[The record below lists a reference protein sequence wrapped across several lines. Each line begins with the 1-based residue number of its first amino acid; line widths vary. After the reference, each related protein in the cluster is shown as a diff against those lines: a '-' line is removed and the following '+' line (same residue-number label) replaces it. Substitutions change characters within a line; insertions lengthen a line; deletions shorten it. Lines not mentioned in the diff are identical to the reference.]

1 MAQVRPRPILT
12 VAAALFTLADDGL
25 NVVLQARDHEPFKGR
40 LALIGGYVH
49 ADEDADATAAMA
61 RILDAKAGLKGMFLE
76 QLATFSGPQRDP
88 RGWSACIAYYAL
100 ASRPA
105 LAQAEG
111 SQPITLAPVDAL
123 PELPFDHARIVQ
135 AALARLRRKGAYS
148 TLPALLL
155 PQQFTFP
162 ELKAIYEQV
171 LGVALNDS
179 AFRRKISDLKIIEP
193 VPDAMA
199 AATAQHKRPAQ
210 LYRLAR
216 EGLAEF
222 ERTI

>member
-1 MAQVRPRPILT
+1 MERRHRPILT
-12 VAAALFTLADDGL
+12 VAAALFTLADEGL
-25 NVVLQARDHEPFKGR
+25 CLVLQARDRDPFRGR

-49 ADEDADATAAMA
+49 ADEDADATHAIA
-61 RILDAKAGLKGMFLE
+61 RILRAKAGLHGMFLE
-76 QLATFSGPQRDP
+76 QLATFSGPERDP

-111 SQPITLAPVDAL
+111 SQPIVLVPIDAL
-123 PELPFDHARIVQ
+123 PQLPFDHNRIVH

-155 PQQFTFP
+155 PPRFTFP
-162 ELKAIYEQV
+162 ELKAIYQQV
-171 LGVALNDS
+171 LGVELNDS

-199 AATAQHKRPAQ
+199 ASTAERKRPAQ